1 MFRISILSIA
11 MLAFGIE
18 HATAQYFPSAGS
30 YRRAEQKAMEQYNRA
45 LETGKGLRLIH
56 SADLTLGITLPHQGT
71 LKTEDGTLSTHP
83 TRPDSVIK
91 QSFTFKTKAAIT
103 ASALTQFD
111 FININRN
118 NAFAI
123 VWGFNANIHLDVP
136 ITDEMKIIDAS
147 YLAKLK
153 NTRTMVAVPIGISFK
168 TGGFASH
175 DKADRVS
182 FAIGAT
188 LAPTFNVL
196 TITSST
202 EGLYYSR
209 TKLYVQPY
217 YFAELGIF
225 GGMKWK
231 IRAGVYPMGY
241 QSFNKYFQPGSGNMG
256 ANEYRRIEYKSNGP
270 LIQLTIGTMRGS
282 HNWENSR
289 W

>member
-1 MFRISILSIA
+1 MLRICIFSIA
-11 MLAFGIE
+11 MLVAGAQ
-18 HATAQYFPSAGS
+18 HATAQYFPSAAS
-30 YRRAEQKAMEQYNRA
+30 QRRAEQKAREHYNRA
-45 LETGKGLRLIH
+45 LETGKGLRLLH

-83 TRPDSVIK
+83 TMPDSVLR

-111 FININRN
+111 FIKINRN
-118 NAFAI
+118 NAFAV

-136 ITDEMKIIDAS
+136 VTEEMKLIDAS
-147 YLAKLK
+147 FLAKLK
-153 NTRTMVAVPIGISFK
+153 YTRTMVAVPIGLSFK

-188 LAPTFNVL
+188 LAPTFNDL
-196 TITSST
+196 MITNSA
-202 EGLYYSR
+202 EGHYYSK
-209 TKLYVQPY
+209 TNVYVQPY

-231 IRAGVYPMGY
+231 IRAGIYPMGY
-241 QSFNKYFQPGSGNMG
+241 QRFQKDFEPGTSKLG
-256 ANEYRRIEYKSNGP
+256 ANEYRHIEYQSKGP
-270 LIQLTIGTMRGS
+270 LVQLTIGTMRGS
-282 HNWENSR
+282 NNWENSR